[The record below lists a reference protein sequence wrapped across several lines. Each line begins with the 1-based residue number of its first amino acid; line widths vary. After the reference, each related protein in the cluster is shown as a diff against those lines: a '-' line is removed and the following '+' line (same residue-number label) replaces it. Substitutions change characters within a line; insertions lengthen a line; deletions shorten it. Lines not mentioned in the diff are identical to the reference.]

1 MKKNLKNTSSK
12 LQQIQYKILPIFK
25 EKGVLRGA
33 IFGSF
38 ALGEERHDSDI
49 DILIDLP
56 KDKTLLDL
64 VDLQLTLENILN
76 RKVDVIT
83 YNSLSPVLKDSI
95 LREQI
100 PIYEKRS

>member
-1 MKKNLKNTSSK
+1 MKKTLKNMPQQI
-12 LQQIQYKILPIFK
+12 QQIQYKILPIFK

-49 DILIDLP
+49 DILVDLP
-56 KDKTLLDL
+56 KDKTLFDL
-64 VDLQLTLENILN
+64 VDLQFMLENVLKK
-76 RKVDVIT
+76 KVDIIT
-83 YNSLSPVLKDSI
+83 YNSLSPFLKDSI

-100 PIYEKRS
+100 PIYEKGS